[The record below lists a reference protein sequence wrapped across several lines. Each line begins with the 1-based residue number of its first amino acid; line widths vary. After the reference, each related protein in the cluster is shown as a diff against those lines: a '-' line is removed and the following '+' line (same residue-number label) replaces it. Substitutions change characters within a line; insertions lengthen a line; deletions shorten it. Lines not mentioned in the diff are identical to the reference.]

1 MANDGKYLEQA
12 VEKFFKELNLI
23 SVAYLRLPD
32 SRSARNMISAQPA
45 DFLVSSDLSGV
56 WVKFFLECKSK
67 KQKKSGVYEMNTKFR
82 QYPHMLRWH
91 KAGMPGYV
99 LVHWS
104 TDDKLQMIPIRD
116 LHLGVTK
123 FFPTHNFEQ
132 LNSLLMDYL

>member
-45 DFLVSSDLSGV
+45 DFLVSSDLTGK
-56 WVKFFLECKSK
+56 VKFFLECKSK
-67 KQKKSGVYEMNTKFR
+67 KQRKPGVYQMDTKFR

-91 KAGMPGYV
+91 KAGMGGYV
-99 LVHWS
+99 LVHWMP
-104 TDDKLQMIPIRD
+104 DDKLQMVDIQL
-116 LHLGVTK
+116 LHSGFTK
-123 FFPTHNFEQ
+123 FSPKHNFEQ
-132 LNSLLMDYL
+132 LNSLLMEHL